1 MKGLQGERL
10 RQSFKFLDQDEDG
23 FIQPD
28 QFKRII
34 MVRLHVME
42 VLRSSLTVI
51 QELAGHKLSDAVIQR
66 LPTLCTLTPG
76 GRITYSEVIA
86 FHNVIR
92 GRQILSLLHS
102 ATNEYL
108 LSPL

>member
-34 MVRLHVME
+34 MVR
-42 VLRSSLTVI
+42 
-51 QELAGHKLSDAVIQR
+51 
-66 LPTLCTLTPG
+66 
-76 GRITYSEVIA
+76 Y
-86 FHNVIR
+86 
-92 GRQILSLLHS
+92 
-102 ATNEYL
+102 
-108 LSPL
+108 PL